1 MEVMGEKSRMQINNE
16 GSGGSETE
24 SEMRRRNMDSDFGD
38 SSILTSLFG

>member
-1 MEVMGEKSRMQINNE
+1 VKKAGCKLIMREVE
-16 GSGGSETE
+16 GSETE